1 MTKKGSERYTDNNEG
16 GKSAERKKAKKKM
29 KRTSILQARAA
40 DLIVDDR
47 SDDRWIDTSYHL
59 AEV

>member
-1 MTKKGSERYTDNNEG
+1 MTKKGSERADNNEG

-29 KRTSILQARAA
+29 KGTSVLQAMAA
-40 DLIVDDR
+40 DVIADDR

-59 AEV
+59 AKV